1 MNMHNIPQ
9 QPAPVFDDGQS
20 DQTMRVFRLPGTN
33 LTVVVMVPPD
43 MQPVVGIGVA
53 EPGEPDSERARIDA
67 LCNALDNHRY
77 RDKPGRRLT
86 AHIPVPTLTER
97 QRHVM
102 NGLRQGLPAKQIA
115 SQLGVNVTN
124 IYRDIESVLKKTN
137 SKTTEQAIY
146 KLAPRWMAEDVAA
159 AG

>member
-9 QPAPVFDDGQS
+9 QPAPVFDDGQP

-33 LTVVVMVPPD
+33 LTVVVMMPPD

-67 LCNALDNHRY
+67 LCNALDNHHY
-77 RDKPGRRLT
+77 RSKPGRRLT
-86 AHIPVPTLTER
+86 AHIQASTLTAR

-102 NGLRQGLPAKQIA
+102 NGLRQGMAAKQIA
-115 SQLGVNVTN
+115 SQLGVRVAN
-124 IYRDIESVLKKTN
+124 IHRDIRLVLEKTN
-137 SKTTEQAIY
+137 STTTEQAIF
-146 KLAPRWMAEDVAA
+146 KLAPRWLAEDIATV
-159 AG
+159 G

>member
-33 LTVVVMVPPD
+33 LTIVVMVPPD

-67 LCNALDNHRY
+67 LCNALDNHHY
-77 RDKPGRRLT
+77 CSKPGRRLT
-86 AHIPVPTLTER
+86 APVQIATLTER
-97 QRHVM
+97 QRYVM
-102 NGLRQGLPAKQIA
+102 NGLRQGLAAKQIA
-115 SQLGVNVTN
+115 SQLGVRVAN
-124 IYRDIESVLKKTN
+124 IHRDIRLALEKTN
-137 SKTTEQAIY
+137 STTTEQAIY
-146 KLAPRWMAEDVAA
+146 KLAPRWLAEDIATV
-159 AG
+159 G